1 MLAGIKAR
9 ALGATGQAFWIP
21 VVCELAA
28 LLRNLLLARLL
39 GAEEMGKLMLLAL
52 ALRLAE
58 MVSDLSVE
66 RLMAQ
71 AADGGSFRL
80 QRNLQTAALLRG
92 LASAVLILLLALP
105 LSATLAGGPAPSSF
119 AWLCLIP
126 LIRGGIH
133 LDYRRFERNLR
144 FRSALIVDGGS
155 AVIALA
161 AVPLA
166 AAAVGDHRALLPIGL
181 LQAGT
186 ALLLSHLVARRRYR
200 LAADTAE
207 LLRAWRFGAP
217 LLVNGLLIF
226 AVFQGDRLVVAYGYD
241 WADVGRYAIALQL
254 ALLPTQVLARTAQSL
269 LLPRFRRAIA
279 EGSQAGRSL
288 AEHPLAK
295 HSLAERF
302 AQSRRGFLL
311 LGLLFLLGYGLLADP
326 FLGLLYGS
334 EFKVGAGLAWALA
347 LMAALRLLRT
357 PLSLVAV
364 SLGRTDLPLKAN
376 LWRAAALVPA
386 VSVAAL
392 GLPLLFIPLSA
403 VLGELAAALAGLRQA
418 RQALADHRLDRPRPG
433 LAPHRPALNQG
444 VTA

>member
-66 RLMAQ
+66 RLLAQ
-71 AADGGSFRL
+71 AADGGSLRL

-105 LSATLAGGPAPSSF
+105 LSATLAGGPALSSF

-126 LIRGGIH
+126 LLRGGMH

-155 AVIALA
+155 AAIALA

-200 LAADTAE
+200 LAADAAE

-269 LLPRFRRAIA
+269 LLPRFRKAIA

-288 AEHPLAK
+288 VEHP
-295 HSLAERF
+295 LAERF
-302 AQSRRGFLL
+302 AQSRRCFLL

-386 VSVAAL
+386 VSAAAL

-403 VLGELAAALAGLRQA
+403 VLGELAAALAGLRQV
-418 RQALADHRLDRPRPG
+418 RQALAGHHLDRPRPD
-433 LAPHRPALNQG
+433 LAPNQPALNQG
-444 VTA
+444 VPA

>member
-1 MLAGIKAR
+1 M
-9 ALGATGQAFWIP
+9 
-21 VVCELAA
+21 
-28 LLRNLLLARLL
+28 
-39 GAEEMGKLMLLAL
+39 
-52 ALRLAE
+52 
-58 MVSDLSVE
+58 
-66 RLMAQ
+66 
-71 AADGGSFRL
+71 
-80 QRNLQTAALLRG
+80 
-92 LASAVLILLLALP
+92 
-105 LSATLAGGPAPSSF
+105 
-119 AWLCLIP
+119 
-126 LIRGGIH
+126 H

-155 AVIALA
+155 AVVALA

-181 LQAGT
+181 FQAGT
-186 ALLLSHLVARRRYR
+186 ALLLSHLVAKRRYR
-200 LAADTAE
+200 LATDSAE

-241 WADVGRYAIALQL
+241 WVDVGRYAIALQL

-269 LLPRFRRAIA
+269 LLPHFRRAIA
-279 EGSQAGRSL
+279 EGSLAGRSQ
-288 AEHPLAK
+288 AEHA
-295 HSLAERF
+295 LAERF

-311 LGLLFLLGYGLLADP
+311 LALSFLLGYGLLADP
-326 FLGLLYGS
+326 FLGLLYGA
-334 EFKVGAGLAWALA
+334 EFRVGAGLAWVLA

-386 VSVAAL
+386 VSAAAL

-418 RQALADHRLDRPRPG
+418 RQALARHHLDRPRPD
-433 LAPHRPALNQG
+433 LAPNQPALNQG
-444 VTA
+444 VPA